1 MTSDETGEVVRKRGD
16 YAVRQGV
23 CGVPLTDSDLTK
35 VIPVCHSK
43 IRSFEFSRDLVVRS
57 RSHKKWKCAT
67 NAVTYSKEGHEKYK
81 VASDEVKE
89 EVYKNL
95 AINIGNPEDMV
106 TGKAFV
112 KLSSDSTR
120 ASFVSLVEE
129 GEREALNTFLLGLC
143 AAVKVITKAQDQC

>member
-1 MTSDETGEVVRKRGD
+1 M
-16 YAVRQGV
+16 
-23 CGVPLTDSDLTK
+23 
-35 VIPVCHSK
+35 
-43 IRSFEFSRDLVVRS
+43 
-57 RSHKKWKCAT
+57 
-67 NAVTYSKEGHEKYK
+67 
-81 VASDEVKE
+81 KE